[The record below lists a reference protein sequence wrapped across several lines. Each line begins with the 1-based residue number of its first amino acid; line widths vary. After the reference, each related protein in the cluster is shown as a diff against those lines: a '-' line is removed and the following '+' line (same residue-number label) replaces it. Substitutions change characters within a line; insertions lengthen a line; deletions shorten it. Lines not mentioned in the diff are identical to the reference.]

1 MAAFL
6 PFPPWP
12 LVLSEEWAQ
21 LERPFSP
28 SERKENENSMSKN
41 ASKIH
46 AFHNYVHFI
55 VFIHALFVI

>member
-28 SERKENENSMSKN
+28 SERKEMLTVGQKMQAKFMHFTTMYILLFSSM
-41 ASKIH
+41 H
-46 AFHNYVHFI
+46 Y
-55 VFIHALFVI
+55 L